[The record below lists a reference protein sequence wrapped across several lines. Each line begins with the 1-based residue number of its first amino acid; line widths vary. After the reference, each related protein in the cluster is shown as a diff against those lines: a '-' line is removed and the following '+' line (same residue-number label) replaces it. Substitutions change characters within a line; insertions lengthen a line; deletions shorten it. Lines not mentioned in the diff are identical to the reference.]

1 VSRPLIGITTYHRE
15 TSGRS
20 RFTLPSA
27 YVDSLR
33 RAGGLAVLV
42 TPGEGEPDE
51 LLARLDGL
59 VLSGGGDLDPAS
71 YGGDV
76 HSHTYAVCAERD
88 AFELALLRGALE
100 RGTPTLAICR
110 GMQILNV
117 ALGGGLHGH
126 LPDVV
131 GETVVH
137 RSSQTEA
144 AAHPVRLA
152 PRSRLAERIGA
163 GELASVPS
171 WHHQALDRLGAGL
184 EPVAW
189 APDDVVEAV
198 ELRGEPQLVAVQW
211 HPELAGP
218 TPAGGGLFEALVARA
233 RDRARG
239 RRAGQGT
246 GSGRR

>member
-1 VSRPLIGITTYHRE
+1 VLRPLIGITTYHRE
-15 TSGRS
+15 TKGRE

-27 YVDSLR
+27 YVDSVR
-33 RAGGLAVLV
+33 SAGGLAVLV
-42 TPGEGEPDE
+42 TPGEAEPGE
-51 LLARLDGL
+51 LLERLDAL

-76 HSHTYAVCAERD
+76 HAHTYSISPERD
-88 AFELALLRGALE
+88 AFELALLRGVLE
-100 RGTPTLAICR
+100 RGMPTLAICR

-117 ALGGGLHGH
+117 ALGGGLHEH

-131 GETVVH
+131 GEAVVH

-152 PRSRLAERIGA
+152 SRSRLADRIGA
-163 GELASVPS
+163 AELGAVPS

-189 APDDVVEAV
+189 APDDVIEAV

-218 TPAGGGLFEALVARA
+218 TPAGGGLFEALVS
-233 RDRARG
+233 RARG
-239 RRAGQGT
+239 RPSGQGR
-246 GSGRR
+246 GSARR